1 MRTFLNLLN
10 HLNPLNLFPMNSIR
24 PLYDE
29 YGAEGYYRDHAAG
42 YENPHFPEIRA
53 LLERNMARFE
63 CSNVLDFA
71 AGGGEVTQ
79 VLQAQGISTVTGCD
93 PFTHSL
99 YEQHTGLP
107 CLRLSF
113 RDVVRE
119 GLPGT
124 FSLVVS
130 SFALH
135 LCPAKDL
142 FSLTWNLLQAAPL
155 LVVITPHKRPELENL
170 AGIQLLWEDFVC
182 TERGKKVRMKAY
194 AF

>member
-1 MRTFLNLLN
+1 MK
-10 HLNPLNLFPMNSIR
+10 SIR

-29 YGAEGYYRDHAAG
+29 YGAEGYYRDHADS

-53 LLERNMARFE
+53 LLERNITRFD
-63 CSNVLDFA
+63 CSNVFDFA
-71 AGGGEVTQ
+71 AGKGEVTQ
-79 VLQAQGISTVTGCD
+79 VLQAQGISGITGCD
-93 PFTHSL
+93 PFTFQQ
-99 YEQHTGLP
+99 YAQCTGLS

-113 RDVVRE
+113 RDVVKE
-119 GLPGT
+119 GLPAKY
-124 FSLVVS
+124 SLIIS

-170 AGIQLLWEDFVC
+170 AGIRLVWEDFVC
-182 TERGKKVRMKAY
+182 TERGKKVRMKGY
-194 AF
+194 EMG